1 MLLATPKLRAFP
13 VVQYSM
19 SQQIY
24 IFVYLLFTNSERVS
38 RIREKAIT
46 YIDVD
51 YVAVEDGRFGL
62 VRRDVSVELV
72 AVAVP
77 LDGVELVA
85 LHVVVAVQLRVLPTD
100 SVGRYRDLKKP
111 D

>member
-1 MLLATPKLRAFP
+1 
-13 VVQYSM
+13 M

-51 YVAVEDGRFGL
+51 SVAVEDGRFGL

-77 LDGVELVA
+77 LDGVEFVA